1 MVNVLASSVVDRGF
15 DRRSGQT
22 KDYKIDFCCFPVRH
36 AVLRKKSKAL
46 GIMIMC
52 PSWATCLSADC
63 CFSDEYPT
71 KRVGIV

>member
-1 MVNVLASSVVDRGF
+1 MVSVLAWSVVDCGF
-15 DRRSGQT
+15 DRRSCQT
-22 KDYKIDFCCFPVRH
+22 KDYKIGICCFSVRH

-52 PSWATCLSADC
+52 PSWGTCLSADC